1 MEELERKLEQS
12 LRGLREEN
20 QTLIGLLQSRQAD
33 FYKLLHE
40 PSQAAAQEMAPR
52 PTETELRLRQR
63 PISPDDI
70 VGVER
75 PESPT
80 VAREK
85 LSSLRRDIGDSLG
98 YGGLAS
104 QLHGKC

>member
-40 PSQAAAQEMAPR
+40 PSQAAAPR